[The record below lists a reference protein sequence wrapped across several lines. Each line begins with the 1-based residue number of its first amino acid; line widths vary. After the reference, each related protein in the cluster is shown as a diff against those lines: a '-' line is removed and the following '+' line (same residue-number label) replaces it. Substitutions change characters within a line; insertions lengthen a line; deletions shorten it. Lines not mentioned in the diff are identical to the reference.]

1 MALELNLTKP
11 SETKFFFNP
20 IASGLRIISVSQE
33 IWGVIVQPLK
43 KIKKKEKQKCRGP
56 ASWNAV
62 YQLTGK
68 MGAYSGC

>member
-33 IWGVIVQPLK
+33 IWGVIIQPLRECS
-43 KIKKKEKQKCRGP
+43 IITSDTSL
-56 ASWNAV
+56 ASPPPH
-62 YQLTGK
+62 
-68 MGAYSGC
+68 